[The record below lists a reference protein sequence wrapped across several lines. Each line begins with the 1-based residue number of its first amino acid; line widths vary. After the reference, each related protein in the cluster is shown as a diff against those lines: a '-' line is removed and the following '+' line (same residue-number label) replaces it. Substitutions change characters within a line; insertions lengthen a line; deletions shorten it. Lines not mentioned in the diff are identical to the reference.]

1 MRFLHPFVGQL
12 KSNLSSLQYVIAR
25 FPFYYYIP
33 ILAKTNNKFNN
44 KVLLLN
50 LIKMFTK
57 NLKNIAFFL
66 IFTHLSVPL
75 HADNTEIPSDK
86 IQQFVD
92 VYKKIKDQYVD
103 EVDDS
108 TLFNY
113 AIEGMVSK
121 LDPYSDYLSK
131 DDFSEL
137 KIGTTGRFGGIGIE
151 ITMEDGFVKIIAPID
166 DTPAQKA
173 GLKSGDL
180 VIEVQDVSLKDKSLN
195 DAVKLMRGEPGTKVK
210 VKILREKEKQPLD
223 FELTRQ
229 IIVSKGIKTKVFNE
243 DIGYLRLSSFQS
255 NSTTNVR
262 KAIYELRKETNK
274 KMSALIL
281 DLRNNPGGVL
291 GAAVG
296 ISDLF
301 LESGKIV
308 YTKGRTNNSD
318 LEYVANSEDMLQG
331 IPLYVLINGGSA
343 SASEIVAGALQ
354 DHKRAIIYGE
364 KSFGKASVQSIQEM
378 FDGSALKLT
387 TARYYTP
394 NDRNIHGNG
403 IEPDIKIEFKE
414 METPSTLV
422 PEPYNK
428 DNQILAVIEDHI
440 NKYSKAN

>member
-1 MRFLHPFVGQL
+1 MINKTPI
-12 KSNLSSLQYVIAR
+12 YV
-25 FPFYYYIP
+25 
-33 ILAKTNNKFNN
+33 
-44 KVLLLN
+44 
-50 LIKMFTK
+50 
-57 NLKNIAFFL
+57 AFFMML
-66 IFTHLSVPL
+66 AFISSPVHTNESEVPS
-75 HADNTEIPSDK
+75 EK

-103 EVDDS
+103 EVDDA

-137 KIGTTGRFGGIGIE
+137 RIGTTGKFGGIGIE
-151 ITMEDGFVKIIAPID
+151 ITMEDGFVKIITPID

-173 GLKSGDL
+173 GLKAGDL

-195 DAVKLMRGEPGTKVK
+195 DAVKLMRGDPGTKVK
-210 VKILREKEKQPLD
+210 IKILREKAKQPLD

-229 IIVSKGIKTKVFNE
+229 IIVSKGIKTKVFHG

-262 KAIYELRKETNK
+262 NAIYELRKETGK
-274 KMSALIL
+274 TMAALIL

-318 LEYVANSEDMLQG
+318 LEYFANSEDVLEG
-331 IPLYVLINGGSA
+331 LPLYVLINGGSA

-354 DHKRAIIYGE
+354 DHKRADIYGE

-378 FDGSALKLT
+378 IDGSALKLT

-403 IEPDIKIEFKE
+403 IEPDVKIEFKE
-414 METPSTLV
+414 IDKPNSLL
-422 PEPYNK
+422 PDPYNK
-428 DNQILAVIEDHI
+428 DNQIIAVIKDI
-440 NKYSKAN
+440 KSKVSKAQ

>member
-1 MRFLHPFVGQL
+1 MFNKTLI
-12 KSNLSSLQYVIAR
+12 YV
-25 FPFYYYIP
+25 
-33 ILAKTNNKFNN
+33 
-44 KVLLLN
+44 
-50 LIKMFTK
+50 
-57 NLKNIAFFL
+57 AFFV
-66 IFTHLSVPL
+66 TLSLASLPLYANDSEVPS
-75 HADNTEIPSDK
+75 EK

-103 EVDDS
+103 DVDDN

-137 KIGTTGRFGGIGIE
+137 KVGTTGRFGGIGIE
-151 ITMEDGFVKIIAPID
+151 ITMEDGFVKIITPID

-173 GLKSGDL
+173 GLKAGDL

-210 VKILREKEKQPLD
+210 VKILREEANQPLD

-229 IIVSKGIKTKVFNE
+229 IIVSKGIKTHIFNGE
-243 DIGYLRLSSFQS
+243 IGYLRLSSFQS

-262 KAIYELRKETNK
+262 DAIYKLRKDTGK
-274 KMSALIL
+274 MMSALIL

-318 LEYVANSEDMLQG
+318 LEYFANSEDILEG
-331 IPLYVLINGGSA
+331 LPLYVLINGGSA

-354 DHKRAIIYGE
+354 DHQRATIYGE

-378 FDGSALKLT
+378 IDGSALKLT

-394 NDRNIHGNG
+394 NDRHIHDNG
-403 IEPDIKIEFKE
+403 IEPDVKVEFEEIDK
-414 METPSTLV
+414 PNSLL
-422 PEPYNK
+422 PDPYNK
-428 DNQILAVIEDHI
+428 DNQIIAVIEDI
-440 NKYSKAN
+440 KNKISKAK

>member
-1 MRFLHPFVGQL
+1 MFNKTFI
-12 KSNLSSLQYVIAR
+12 YV
-25 FPFYYYIP
+25 
-33 ILAKTNNKFNN
+33 
-44 KVLLLN
+44 
-50 LIKMFTK
+50 
-57 NLKNIAFFL
+57 AFFVTL
-66 IFTHLSVPL
+66 GLTSSPLYANDSEVPS
-75 HADNTEIPSDK
+75 EK

-103 EVDDS
+103 DVDDN

-137 KIGTTGRFGGIGIE
+137 KVGTTGRFGGIGIE
-151 ITMEDGFVKIIAPID
+151 ITMEDGFVKIITPID

-173 GLKSGDL
+173 GLKAGDL

-210 VKILREKEKQPLD
+210 VKILREEANQPLD

-229 IIVSKGIKTKVFNE
+229 IIVSKGIKTQIFNGE
-243 DIGYLRLSSFQS
+243 IGYLRLSSFQS

-262 KAIYELRKETNK
+262 DAIYKLRKDTGK
-274 KMSALIL
+274 MMSALIL

-318 LEYVANSEDMLQG
+318 LEYFANSEDILEG
-331 IPLYVLINGGSA
+331 LPLYVLINGGSA

-354 DHKRAIIYGE
+354 DHQRATIYGE

-378 FDGSALKLT
+378 IDGSALKIT

-394 NDRNIHGNG
+394 NDRHIHGNG
-403 IEPDIKIEFKE
+403 IEPDVKIEFEEIEK
-414 METPSTLV
+414 PHSLL
-422 PEPYNK
+422 PDPYNK
-428 DNQILAVIEDHI
+428 DNQIIAVIEDI
-440 NKYSKAN
+440 KNKVSKAK

>member
-1 MRFLHPFVGQL
+1 MRSLHPFVGQL
-12 KSNLSSLQYVIAR
+12 KSSLSSLRYVIAR

-229 IIVSKGIKTKVFNE
+229 IIVSKGIKTKVFNK

>member
-1 MRFLHPFVGQL
+1 MI
-12 KSNLSSLQYVIAR
+12 NY
-25 FPFYYYIP
+25 
-33 ILAKTNNKFNN
+33 T
-44 KVLLLN
+44 
-50 LIKMFTK
+50 
-57 NLKNIAFFL
+57 LKNISFL
-66 IFTHLSVPL
+66 IVLSLAIVHLSANSTEVP
-75 HADNTEIPSDK
+75 TEK

-103 EVDDS
+103 DIDDEK
-108 TLFNY
+108 LFNY
-113 AIEGMVSK
+113 AIEGMVTN

-151 ITMEDGFVKIIAPID
+151 ITMEDGFVKIISPID
-166 DTPAQKA
+166 DTPAKRI
-173 GLKSGDL
+173 GLKAGDL
-180 VIEVQDVSLKDKSLN
+180 VIEVQEVSLKDKSLN

-210 VKILREKEKQPLD
+210 VKILREKETKPLD
-223 FELTRQ
+223 FEITRE
-229 IIVSKGIKTKVFNE
+229 IIVSKGIKSSIFEGN
-243 DIGYLRLSSFQS
+243 IGYIRLSSFQS
-255 NSTTNVR
+255 NSTANVR
-262 KAIYELRKETNK
+262 NTLYDLRKKTNN
-274 KMSALIL
+274 KMGALIL

-291 GAAVG
+291 GSAVG

-318 LEYVANSEDMLQG
+318 LEYSANSEDILEG
-331 IPLYVLINGGSA
+331 LPLYVLINEGSA

-354 DHKRAIIYGE
+354 DNERAKIFGE

-378 FDGSALKLT
+378 VDGSALKLT

-403 IEPDIKIEFKE
+403 IKPDVTVEYKE
-414 METPSTLV
+414 LEKPNPIL

-428 DNQILAVIEDHI
+428 DNQILAVIEDY
-440 NKYSKAN
+440 KRKLTQAE

>member
-1 MRFLHPFVGQL
+1 MFNKTLIYVAFSVTLG
-12 KSNLSSLQYVIAR
+12 LSSL
-25 FPFYYYIP
+25 PL
-33 ILAKTNNKFNN
+33 LAND
-44 KVLLLN
+44 
-50 LIKMFTK
+50 
-57 NLKNIAFFL
+57 
-66 IFTHLSVPL
+66 SEVPS
-75 HADNTEIPSDK
+75 EK

-103 EVDDS
+103 DVDDN

-137 KIGTTGRFGGIGIE
+137 KVGTTGRFGGIGIE
-151 ITMEDGFVKIIAPID
+151 ITMEDGFVKIITPID

-173 GLKSGDL
+173 GLKAGDL

-210 VKILREKEKQPLD
+210 VKILRESAEQPLD

-229 IIVSKGIKTKVFNE
+229 IIVSKGIKTEIFNGE
-243 DIGYLRLSSFQS
+243 IGYLRLSSFQS

-262 KAIYELRKETNK
+262 DAIYNLRKETG
-274 KMSALIL
+274 KMLSALIL

-318 LEYVANSEDMLQG
+318 LEYFANSEDILEGM
-331 IPLYVLINGGSA
+331 PLYVLINSGSA

-354 DHKRAIIYGE
+354 DHQRATIYGE

-378 FDGSALKLT
+378 IDGSALKLT

-403 IEPDIKIEFKE
+403 IEPDVSIEFKE
-414 METPSTLV
+414 IDKPNSSL
-422 PEPYNK
+422 PNPYNK
-428 DNQILAVIEDHI
+428 DNQIIAIIEDI
-440 NKYSKAN
+440 GNKISKAK

>member
-1 MRFLHPFVGQL
+1 MFNKTLIYVALFATMALV
-12 KSNLSSLQYVIAR
+12 SL
-25 FPFYYYIP
+25 
-33 ILAKTNNKFNN
+33 
-44 KVLLLN
+44 
-50 LIKMFTK
+50 
-57 NLKNIAFFL
+57 
-66 IFTHLSVPL
+66 PL
-75 HADNTEIPSDK
+75 HANDSEVPAEK

-103 EVDDS
+103 EVDDN

-137 KIGTTGRFGGIGIE
+137 KVGTTGRFGGIGIE
-151 ITMEDGFVKIIAPID
+151 ITMEDGFVKIITPID

-173 GLKSGDL
+173 GLKAGDL

-210 VKILREKEKQPLD
+210 VKILREKANQPLD

-229 IIVSKGIKTKVFNE
+229 IIVSKGIKTQIFNGE
-243 DIGYLRLSSFQS
+243 IGYLRLSSFQS

-262 KAIYELRKETNK
+262 DAIYKLRKDTGK
-274 KMSALIL
+274 MMSALIL

-318 LEYVANSEDMLQG
+318 LEYFANSEDILEG
-331 IPLYVLINGGSA
+331 LPLYVLINGGSA

-354 DHKRAIIYGE
+354 DHQRATIYGE

-378 FDGSALKLT
+378 IDGSALKLT

-394 NDRNIHGNG
+394 NDRHIHGNG
-403 IEPDIKIEFKE
+403 IEPDVKIEFEEIEK
-414 METPSTLV
+414 PHSLL
-422 PEPYNK
+422 PDPYNK
-428 DNQILAVIEDHI
+428 DNQIIAVIEDI
-440 NKYSKAN
+440 KNKVSKAK

>member
-1 MRFLHPFVGQL
+1 MFNKTLI
-12 KSNLSSLQYVIAR
+12 YV
-25 FPFYYYIP
+25 
-33 ILAKTNNKFNN
+33 
-44 KVLLLN
+44 
-50 LIKMFTK
+50 
-57 NLKNIAFFL
+57 AFFV
-66 IFTHLSVPL
+66 TLSLASLPLYANDSEVPS
-75 HADNTEIPSDK
+75 EK

-103 EVDDS
+103 DVDDN

-137 KIGTTGRFGGIGIE
+137 KVGTTGRFGGIGIE
-151 ITMEDGFVKIIAPID
+151 ITMEDGFVKIITPID

-173 GLKSGDL
+173 GLKAGDL

-210 VKILREKEKQPLD
+210 VKVLREKANQPID

-229 IIVSKGIKTKVFNE
+229 IIVSKGIKTHIFNGE
-243 DIGYLRLSSFQS
+243 IGYLRLSSFQS
-255 NSTTNVR
+255 NSTANVR
-262 KAIYELRKETNK
+262 DAIYNLRKDTGK
-274 KMSALIL
+274 MMSALIL

-301 LESGKIV
+301 LKSGKIV

-318 LEYVANSEDMLQG
+318 LEYYANSEDILEG
-331 IPLYVLINGGSA
+331 LPLYVLINGGSA

-354 DHKRAIIYGE
+354 DHQRATIYGE

-378 FDGSALKLT
+378 IDGSALKIT

-394 NDRNIHGNG
+394 NDRHIHGNG
-403 IEPDIKIEFKE
+403 IEPDVKIEFEEIEK
-414 METPSTLV
+414 PHSLL
-422 PEPYNK
+422 PDPYNK
-428 DNQILAVIEDHI
+428 DNQIIAVIEDI
-440 NKYSKAN
+440 KNKVSKAK

>member
-1 MRFLHPFVGQL
+1 MMLAFI
-12 KSNLSSLQYVIAR
+12 SSPVH
-25 FPFYYYIP
+25 
-33 ILAKTNNKFNN
+33 TNE
-44 KVLLLN
+44 
-50 LIKMFTK
+50 
-57 NLKNIAFFL
+57 
-66 IFTHLSVPL
+66 SEVPS
-75 HADNTEIPSDK
+75 EK

-103 EVDDS
+103 EVDDA

-113 AIEGMVSK
+113 AIDGMVSK

-137 KIGTTGRFGGIGIE
+137 RIGTTGKFGGIGIE
-151 ITMEDGFVKIIAPID
+151 ITMEDGFVKIITPID

-173 GLKSGDL
+173 GLKAGDL

-195 DAVKLMRGEPGTKVK
+195 DAVKLMRGDPGTKVK
-210 VKILREKEKQPLD
+210 IKILREKAKQPLD

-229 IIVSKGIKTKVFNE
+229 IIVSKGIKTKVFHG

-262 KAIYELRKETNK
+262 NAIYELRKETDK
-274 KMSALIL
+274 RMTALIL

-318 LEYVANSEDMLQG
+318 LEYFANSEDVLEG
-331 IPLYVLINGGSA
+331 LPLYVLINGGSA

-354 DHKRAIIYGE
+354 DHKRADIYGE

-378 FDGSALKLT
+378 IDGSALKLT

-403 IEPDIKIEFKE
+403 IEPDVKIEFKE
-414 METPSTLV
+414 IDKPNSLL
-422 PEPYNK
+422 PDPYNK
-428 DNQILAVIEDHI
+428 DNQIIAVIKDI
-440 NKYSKAN
+440 KSKVSKAQ

>member
-12 KSNLSSLQYVIAR
+12 KSNLSSLQCVIAR

-66 IFTHLSVPL
+66 IFMHLSVPL
-75 HADNTEIPSDK
+75 HADDSEIPSDK

-195 DAVKLMRGEPGTKVK
+195 DAVKLMRGEPGTNVK

-440 NKYSKAN
+440 SKYSKAN

>member
-1 MRFLHPFVGQL
+1 MFNKTLIYVAFSVTLG
-12 KSNLSSLQYVIAR
+12 LSSL
-25 FPFYYYIP
+25 PL
-33 ILAKTNNKFNN
+33 LAND
-44 KVLLLN
+44 
-50 LIKMFTK
+50 
-57 NLKNIAFFL
+57 
-66 IFTHLSVPL
+66 SEVPS
-75 HADNTEIPSDK
+75 EK

-103 EVDDS
+103 DVDDN

-137 KIGTTGRFGGIGIE
+137 KVGTTGRFGGIGIE
-151 ITMEDGFVKIIAPID
+151 ITMEDGFVKIITPID

-173 GLKSGDL
+173 GLKAGDL

-210 VKILREKEKQPLD
+210 VKILRESAEQPLD

-229 IIVSKGIKTKVFNE
+229 IIVSKGIKTEVFNGE
-243 DIGYLRLSSFQS
+243 IGYLRLSSFQS

-262 KAIYELRKETNK
+262 DAIYNLRKETGK
-274 KMSALIL
+274 MMSALIL

-318 LEYVANSEDMLQG
+318 LEYFANSEDILEGM
-331 IPLYVLINGGSA
+331 PLYVLINSGSA

-354 DHKRAIIYGE
+354 DHQRATIYGE

-378 FDGSALKLT
+378 IDGSALKLT

-403 IEPDIKIEFKE
+403 IEPDVSIEFKE
-414 METPSTLV
+414 IDKPNSSL
-422 PEPYNK
+422 PNPYNK
-428 DNQILAVIEDHI
+428 DNQIIAIIEDI
-440 NKYSKAN
+440 GNKISKAK

>member
-1 MRFLHPFVGQL
+1 MMLAFI
-12 KSNLSSLQYVIAR
+12 SSPVH
-25 FPFYYYIP
+25 
-33 ILAKTNNKFNN
+33 TNE
-44 KVLLLN
+44 
-50 LIKMFTK
+50 
-57 NLKNIAFFL
+57 
-66 IFTHLSVPL
+66 SEVPS
-75 HADNTEIPSDK
+75 EK

-103 EVDDS
+103 EVDDA

-113 AIEGMVSK
+113 AIDGMVSK

-137 KIGTTGRFGGIGIE
+137 RIGTTGKFGGIGIE
-151 ITMEDGFVKIIAPID
+151 ITMEEGFVKIITPID

-173 GLKSGDL
+173 GLKAGDL

-195 DAVKLMRGEPGTKVK
+195 DAVKLMRGDPGTKVK
-210 VKILREKEKQPLD
+210 IKILREKEKQPLD

-229 IIVSKGIKTKVFNE
+229 IIVSKGIKTKVFHG

-262 KAIYELRKETNK
+262 NAIYELRKETGK
-274 KMSALIL
+274 TMAALIL

-318 LEYVANSEDMLQG
+318 LEYFANSEDVLEG
-331 IPLYVLINGGSA
+331 LPLYVLINGGSA

-354 DHKRAIIYGE
+354 DHKRADIYGE

-378 FDGSALKLT
+378 IDGSALKLT

-403 IEPDIKIEFKE
+403 IEPDVKIEFKE
-414 METPSTLV
+414 IDKPNSLL
-422 PEPYNK
+422 PDPYNK
-428 DNQILAVIEDHI
+428 DNQIIAVIKDI
-440 NKYSKAN
+440 KSKVSKAQ

>member
-1 MRFLHPFVGQL
+1 M
-12 KSNLSSLQYVIAR
+12 I
-25 FPFYYYIP
+25 
-33 ILAKTNNKFNN
+33 NN
-44 KVLLLN
+44 
-50 LIKMFTK
+50 T
-57 NLKNIAFFL
+57 LKNISFL
-66 IFTHLSVPL
+66 ILLTLTTVHINAYSTEVP
-75 HADNTEIPSDK
+75 TEK

-103 EVDDS
+103 DIDDEE
-108 TLFNY
+108 LFNY
-113 AIEGMVSK
+113 AIEGMVTN

-131 DDFSEL
+131 DDFTEL

-151 ITMEDGFVKIIAPID
+151 ITMEDGFVKIISPID
-166 DTPAQKA
+166 DTPAKRI
-173 GLKSGDL
+173 GLKAGDL

-210 VKILREKEKQPLD
+210 VKILREKQTQPLD
-223 FELTRQ
+223 FEITRE
-229 IIVSKGIKTKVFNE
+229 IIVSKGIKTDIFNN

-255 NSTTNVR
+255 NSTSNVR
-262 KAIYELRKETNK
+262 NAIYDLRKKTKNT
-274 KMSALIL
+274 MSALIL

-318 LEYVANSEDMLQG
+318 LEYKANSEDILEG
-331 IPLYVLINGGSA
+331 LPLYVLINVGSA

-354 DHKRAIIYGE
+354 DNKRAVIFGE

-394 NDRNIHGNG
+394 NDKNIHGNG
-403 IEPDIKIEFKE
+403 IEPDIKIEYKE
-414 METPSTLV
+414 LEKPDLML

-428 DNQILAVIEDHI
+428 DNQILAVIKDHI
-440 NKYSKAN
+440 SKLSQAK

>member
-1 MRFLHPFVGQL
+1 MFNKTFI
-12 KSNLSSLQYVIAR
+12 YV
-25 FPFYYYIP
+25 
-33 ILAKTNNKFNN
+33 
-44 KVLLLN
+44 
-50 LIKMFTK
+50 
-57 NLKNIAFFL
+57 AFFVTL
-66 IFTHLSVPL
+66 GLTSSPLYANDSEVPS
-75 HADNTEIPSDK
+75 EK

-103 EVDDS
+103 DVDDN

-137 KIGTTGRFGGIGIE
+137 KVGTTGRFGGIGIE
-151 ITMEDGFVKIIAPID
+151 ITMEDGFVKIITPID

-173 GLKSGDL
+173 GLKAGDL

-210 VKILREKEKQPLD
+210 VKVLREKANQPLD

-229 IIVSKGIKTKVFNE
+229 IIVSKGIKTQIFNGE
-243 DIGYLRLSSFQS
+243 IGYLRLSSFQS

-262 KAIYELRKETNK
+262 DAIYKLRKDTGK
-274 KMSALIL
+274 MMSALIL

-318 LEYVANSEDMLQG
+318 LEYFANSEDILEG
-331 IPLYVLINGGSA
+331 LPLYVLINGGSA

-354 DHKRAIIYGE
+354 DHQRATIYGE

-378 FDGSALKLT
+378 IDGSALKLT

-394 NDRNIHGNG
+394 NDRHIHGNG
-403 IEPDIKIEFKE
+403 IEPDVKIEFE
-414 METPSTLV
+414 EIDQPNSLL
-422 PEPYNK
+422 PDPYDK
-428 DNQILAVIEDHI
+428 DNQIIAVIEDI
-440 NKYSKAN
+440 KNKISKAK

>member
-1 MRFLHPFVGQL
+1 MFNKTLIYVAYFVTL
-12 KSNLSSLQYVIAR
+12 ALVSL
-25 FPFYYYIP
+25 
-33 ILAKTNNKFNN
+33 
-44 KVLLLN
+44 
-50 LIKMFTK
+50 
-57 NLKNIAFFL
+57 
-66 IFTHLSVPL
+66 PL
-75 HADNTEIPSDK
+75 HANDSEVPAEK

-103 EVDDS
+103 EVDDN

-131 DDFSEL
+131 DDFTEL
-137 KIGTTGRFGGIGIE
+137 KVGTTGRFGGIGIE
-151 ITMEDGFVKIIAPID
+151 ITMEDGFVKIITPID

-173 GLKSGDL
+173 GLKAGDL

-210 VKILREKEKQPLD
+210 VKILRKEADQPLD

-229 IIVSKGIKTKVFNE
+229 IIVSKGIKTQIFNGE
-243 DIGYLRLSSFQS
+243 VGYLRLSSFQS

-262 KAIYELRKETNK
+262 DAIYKLRKDTGK
-274 KMSALIL
+274 LMSALIL

-301 LESGKIV
+301 LDSGKIV

-318 LEYVANSEDMLQG
+318 LEYFANSEDILEG
-331 IPLYVLINGGSA
+331 LPLYVLINGGSA

-354 DHKRAIIYGE
+354 DHQRATIYGE

-378 FDGSALKLT
+378 IDGSALKLT

-394 NDRNIHGNG
+394 NNRNIHDNG
-403 IEPDIKIEFKE
+403 IEPDVKIEFKE
-414 METPSTLV
+414 IDKPNSALPV
-422 PEPYNK
+422 PYNK
-428 DNQILAVIEDHI
+428 DNQIIAVIDDI
-440 NKYSKAN
+440 KNKISKAK